1 MTSPRVLIL
10 CTGNSCRS
18 QIGEGRVRHGL
29 GDRLDDFNRIDAE
42 RLHRLEV
49 RLRDAGAT
57 DVHQEIDCGR
67 PGPLLVAKARSNRVS
82 LLVPLS
88 GGKP

>member
-1 MTSPRVLIL
+1 MTTARVLIL

-18 QIGEGRVRHGL
+18 QIGEGWVRHDL
-29 GDRLDDFNRIDAE
+29 GDRVEDFNRIDAE

-57 DVHQEIDCGR
+57 DVHQEID
-67 PGPLLVAKARSNRVS
+67 
-82 LLVPLS
+82 S